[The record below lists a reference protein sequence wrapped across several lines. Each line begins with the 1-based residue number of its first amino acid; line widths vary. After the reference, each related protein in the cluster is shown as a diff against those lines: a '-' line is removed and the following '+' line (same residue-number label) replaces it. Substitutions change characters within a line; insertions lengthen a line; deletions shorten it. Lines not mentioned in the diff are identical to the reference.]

1 MNRTLRPIFQLIMPS
16 DNTNPP
22 ANWSGD
28 FAVRLAK
35 VRSLIPDH
43 VRLIAVS
50 KTFPASIIRSAYAE
64 GIRDFAENKV
74 QEALSKQAEL
84 SDLTDVTW
92 HFIGRIQSNKSRKVV
107 ENFDWIHSVDSLKL
121 ANRLNRQAAE
131 IGRYPSCCLQVKLL
145 ADPTKTGFEVDAL
158 MAALPDLDQ
167 LNHLNICGLMV
178 ILPYGLSPDASAE
191 GFAKAQALAEQINQ
205 AGMINVKILE
215 LSMGMSGDFEAA
227 IAAGATMVRIGSAL
241 FGAR

>member
-1 MNRTLRPIFQLIMPS
+1 MPS
-16 DNTNPP
+16 DNTSSP

-28 FAVRLAK
+28 LAVRLAK
-35 VRSLIPDH
+35 VRSLIPDY

-107 ENFDWIHSVDSLKL
+107 ENFDWLHSVDSLKL

-131 IGRYPSCCLQVKLL
+131 MGRYPSCCLQVKLL

-167 LNHLNICGLMV
+167 LNHLKICGLMV

-191 GFAKAQALAEQINQ
+191 GFAKAKALAEQINQ

-241 FGAR
+241 FGER